1 MKQKKMLS
9 LLLAAATLVSG
20 LSLTAFAQEEN
31 LFVLEDPYMI
41 EYSIGE
47 RGLNFSSE
55 QAIQQVEKAFAGLDP
70 TPIGQDTV
78 VEQDARYLEIWQD
91 SMPDRFIF
99 QDDKLLTYPNDYKPP
114 QALLDLE
121 ADLQAQMREL
131 DPYGCFTWS
140 EDYTCICLLDN
151 TSRYAVFNEETEN
164 KILMLERLQSL
175 EPSKINA
182 SQKATL
188 GKERTGASEL
198 RVNVTPT
205 NVLAEN
211 VTYSYQFYDKGV
223 GVTAYTGDG
232 AGVTQYFSCDPTA
245 IGSLTA
251 QMQKFYDSQ
260 QKSATWLAI
269 INPARVESLH
279 VGRKGK
285 EPGEPYGEAFPLTNW
300 NSAAIIDLLRT
311 LPVEGAAETNRLW
324 TRPDVEYRLGF
335 TNALTYRVQVQGNQL
350 RVWASDMPQVLQ
362 FTVPQKE
369 VDELLTE
376 TDNRITYEKENI
388 EKPNPETAKPVIYLY
403 PEQET
408 KVNVQL
414 TFNGTLT
421 STYPTLPP
429 EGWTVTA
436 QPDGTLTDEEGRS
449 YRYLFWEGVADVDWK
464 QDSGFLVKAED
475 AREFLEQS
483 LTQLG
488 LNELEQNDFITYWL
502 PKLEKNGES
511 FVTFAA
517 EQYTDNAILTVTPQP
532 DSVLRV
538 QMLISKVDD
547 SNRAA
552 FQKLPE
558 QELPR
563 FEREGFVLVEWGG
576 TDLGTRQNSLKD

>member
-31 LFVLEDPYMI
+31 PFVLEDPYMI
-41 EYSIGE
+41 EYSVGE

-55 QAIQQVEKAFAGLDP
+55 QAIQQVKEAFAGLDP

-99 QDDKLLTYPNDYKPP
+99 QDDKLLTYPNDYKTP

-576 TDLGTRQNSLKD
+576 TDLGTGKTA

>member
-9 LLLAAATLVSG
+9 LLLAVATLMSG

-31 LFVLEDPYMI
+31 PFVLEDPYMI
-41 EYSIGE
+41 EYSVGE

-55 QAIQQVEKAFAGLDP
+55 QAIQQVKEAFAGLDP

-99 QDDKLLTYPNDYKPP
+99 QDDKLLTYPNDYKTP

-121 ADLQAQMREL
+121 ADLQAQMKEL

-449 YRYLFWEGVADVDWK
+449 YRYLFWEGVANVDWK

-475 AREFLEQS
+475 AREFLEES

-576 TDLGTRQNSLKD
+576 TDLGTGKTA

>member
-1 MKQKKMLS
+1 MKQKKMVS

-20 LSLTAFAQEEN
+20 LSLTAFAQKEN
-31 LFVLEDPYMI
+31 PFVLEDPYMI
-41 EYSIGE
+41 EYSVGE

-55 QAIQQVEKAFAGLDP
+55 QAIQQVKEAFAGLDP

-99 QDDKLLTYPNDYKPP
+99 QDDKLLTYPNDYKTP

-121 ADLQAQMREL
+121 ADLQAQMKEL

-182 SQKATL
+182 SQNATL

-517 EQYTDNAILTVTPQP
+517 EQYTDNAVLTVTPQP

-552 FQKLPE
+552 FQKLLE

-576 TDLGTRQNSLKD
+576 TDLGTGKTA

>member
-31 LFVLEDPYMI
+31 PFVLEDPYMI
-41 EYSIGE
+41 EYSVGE

-55 QAIQQVEKAFAGLDP
+55 QAIQQVKEAFAGLDP

-362 FTVPQKE
+362 FTVPQKG

-576 TDLGTRQNSLKD
+576 TDLGTGKTA

>member
-20 LSLTAFAQEEN
+20 LSLTAFTQEEN
-31 LFVLEDPYMI
+31 PFVLEDPYMI
-41 EYSIGE
+41 EYSVGE

-55 QAIQQVEKAFAGLDP
+55 QAIQQVKEAFAGLDP

-99 QDDKLLTYPNDYKPP
+99 QDDKLLTYPNDYKTP

-182 SQKATL
+182 SQNATL

-198 RVNVTPT
+198 RVTPT

-300 NSAAIIDLLRT
+300 NSAEIIDLLRT

-576 TDLGTRQNSLKD
+576 TDLGTGKTA

>member
-9 LLLAAATLVSG
+9 LLLAVATLMSG

-31 LFVLEDPYMI
+31 PFVLEDPYMI
-41 EYSIGE
+41 EYSVGE

-55 QAIQQVEKAFAGLDP
+55 QAIQQVKEAFAGLDP

-99 QDDKLLTYPNDYKPP
+99 QDDKLLTYPHDYKIP

-121 ADLQAQMREL
+121 ADLQAQMKEL

-182 SQKATL
+182 SQNATL

-414 TFNGTLT
+414 SFNGTLT

-429 EGWTVTA
+429 EGWSVTA

-449 YRYLFWEGVADVDWK
+449 YRYLFWEGVANVDWK

-475 AREFLEQS
+475 AREFLEES

-517 EQYTDNAILTVTPQP
+517 EQYTDNAVLTVTPQP

-547 SNRAA
+547 NNRVA

-576 TDLGTRQNSLKD
+576 TDLGTGKTA

>member
-9 LLLAAATLVSG
+9 LLLAVATLMSG

-31 LFVLEDPYMI
+31 PFVLEDPYMI
-41 EYSIGE
+41 EYSVGE

-99 QDDKLLTYPNDYKPP
+99 QDDKLLTYPNDYKTP

-121 ADLQAQMREL
+121 ADLQAQMKEL

-175 EPSKINA
+175 QPSKINA

-414 TFNGTLT
+414 SFNGTLT
-421 STYPTLPP
+421 STYPTLPS

-517 EQYTDNAILTVTPQP
+517 KQYTDNAVLTVTPQP

-576 TDLGTRQNSLKD
+576 TDLGTGKTA

>member
-31 LFVLEDPYMI
+31 PFVLEDPYMI
-41 EYSIGE
+41 EYSVGE

-55 QAIQQVEKAFAGLDP
+55 QAIQQVKEAFAGLDP

-99 QDDKLLTYPNDYKPP
+99 QDDKLLTYPNDYKTP

-182 SQKATL
+182 SQNATL

-517 EQYTDNAILTVTPQP
+517 KQYTDNAVLTVTPQP

-576 TDLGTRQNSLKD
+576 TDLGTGKTA

>member
-31 LFVLEDPYMI
+31 PFVLEDPYMI
-41 EYSIGE
+41 EYSVGE

-55 QAIQQVEKAFAGLDP
+55 QAIQQVKEAFAGLDP

-99 QDDKLLTYPNDYKPP
+99 QDDKLLTYPNDYKTP

-182 SQKATL
+182 SQNATL

-414 TFNGTLT
+414 SFNGTLT
-421 STYPTLPP
+421 STYPTLPS

-475 AREFLEQS
+475 TREFLEQS

-517 EQYTDNAILTVTPQP
+517 EQYTDNAVLTVTPQP

-576 TDLGTRQNSLKD
+576 TDLGTGKTA

>member
-9 LLLAAATLVSG
+9 LLLAAALVSG
-20 LSLTAFAQEEN
+20 LSLTAFAQKEN
-31 LFVLEDPYMI
+31 PFVLEDPYMI

-99 QDDKLLTYPNDYKPP
+99 QDDKLLTYPNDYKTP

-121 ADLQAQMREL
+121 ADLQAQMKEL

-182 SQKATL
+182 SQNATL

-517 EQYTDNAILTVTPQP
+517 EQYTDNAVLTVTPQP

-576 TDLGTRQNSLKD
+576 TDLGTGKTA

>member
-9 LLLAAATLVSG
+9 LLLAVATLMSG

-31 LFVLEDPYMI
+31 PFVLEDPYMI
-41 EYSIGE
+41 EYSVGE

-55 QAIQQVEKAFAGLDP
+55 QAIQQVKEAFAGLDP

-99 QDDKLLTYPNDYKPP
+99 QDDKLLTYPNDYKTP

-121 ADLQAQMREL
+121 ADLQAQMKEL

-182 SQKATL
+182 SQNATL

-232 AGVTQYFSCDPTA
+232 AGVTQYFSCDTTA

-576 TDLGTRQNSLKD
+576 TDLGTGKTA

>member
-9 LLLAAATLVSG
+9 LLLAVATLMSG

-31 LFVLEDPYMI
+31 PFVLEDPYMI
-41 EYSIGE
+41 EYSVGE

-55 QAIQQVEKAFAGLDP
+55 QAIQQVKEAFAGLDP

-99 QDDKLLTYPNDYKPP
+99 QDDKLLTYPNDYKTP

-223 GVTAYTGDG
+223 AVTAYTGDG

-517 EQYTDNAILTVTPQP
+517 EQYTDNAVLTVTPKP

-576 TDLGTRQNSLKD
+576 TDLGTGKTA

>member
-99 QDDKLLTYPNDYKPP
+99 QDDKLLTYPNDYKIP

-121 ADLQAQMREL
+121 ADLQAQMKEL
-131 DPYGCFTWS
+131 DPYGYFTWS

-517 EQYTDNAILTVTPQP
+517 EQYTDNAVLTVTPKP

-576 TDLGTRQNSLKD
+576 TDLGTGKTA

>member
-9 LLLAAATLVSG
+9 LLLAAATLMSG

-31 LFVLEDPYMI
+31 PFVLEDPYMI
-41 EYSIGE
+41 EYSVGE

-55 QAIQQVEKAFAGLDP
+55 QAIQQVKEAFAGLDP

-99 QDDKLLTYPNDYKPP
+99 QDDKLLTYPNDYKTP

-182 SQKATL
+182 SQNATL

-449 YRYLFWEGVADVDWK
+449 YRYLFWEGVANVDWK

-475 AREFLEQS
+475 AREFLEES

-517 EQYTDNAILTVTPQP
+517 EQYTDNAVLTVTPQP

-576 TDLGTRQNSLKD
+576 TDLGTGKTA

>member
-31 LFVLEDPYMI
+31 PFVLEDPYMI
-41 EYSIGE
+41 EYSVGE

-55 QAIQQVEKAFAGLDP
+55 QAIQQVKEAFAGLDP

-99 QDDKLLTYPNDYKPP
+99 QDDKLLTYPNDYKTP

-182 SQKATL
+182 SQNATL

-449 YRYLFWEGVADVDWK
+449 YRYLFWEGAADVDWK

-475 AREFLEQS
+475 TREFLEES

-517 EQYTDNAILTVTPQP
+517 EQYTDNAVLTVTPQP

-576 TDLGTRQNSLKD
+576 TDLDTGKTA

>member
-9 LLLAAATLVSG
+9 LLLAVATLMSG

-31 LFVLEDPYMI
+31 PFVLEDPYMI
-41 EYSIGE
+41 EYSVGE

-99 QDDKLLTYPNDYKPP
+99 QDDKLLTYPNDYKTP

-121 ADLQAQMREL
+121 ADLQAQMKEL
-131 DPYGCFTWS
+131 DPYGYFTWS

-175 EPSKINA
+175 QPSKINV

-414 TFNGTLT
+414 TFNGTLI

-517 EQYTDNAILTVTPQP
+517 EQYTDNAVLTVTPQP

-576 TDLGTRQNSLKD
+576 TDLGTGKTA

>member
-31 LFVLEDPYMI
+31 PFVLEDPYMI
-41 EYSIGE
+41 EYSVGE

-55 QAIQQVEKAFAGLDP
+55 QAIQQVKEAFAGLDP

-99 QDDKLLTYPNDYKPP
+99 QDDKLLTYPNDYKTP

-182 SQKATL
+182 SQNATL

-414 TFNGTLT
+414 SFNGTLT
-421 STYPTLPP
+421 STYPTLPS

-449 YRYLFWEGVADVDWK
+449 YRYLFWEGAADVDWK

-475 AREFLEQS
+475 AREFLEES

-517 EQYTDNAILTVTPQP
+517 EQYTDNAVLTVTPQP

-576 TDLGTRQNSLKD
+576 TDLGTGKTA

>member
-9 LLLAAATLVSG
+9 LLLAVATLMSG

-31 LFVLEDPYMI
+31 PFVLEDPYMI
-41 EYSIGE
+41 EYSVGE

-55 QAIQQVEKAFAGLDP
+55 QAIQQVKEAFAGLDP

-99 QDDKLLTYPNDYKPP
+99 QDDKLLTYPNDYKTP

-182 SQKATL
+182 SQNATL

-285 EPGEPYGEAFPLTNW
+285 ERGETYGEAFPLTNW
-300 NSAAIIDLLRT
+300 NSAEIIDLLRT

-449 YRYLFWEGVADVDWK
+449 YRYLFWEGVADVDWS

-576 TDLGTRQNSLKD
+576 TDLGTGKTA

>member
-9 LLLAAATLVSG
+9 LLLAVATLMSG

-31 LFVLEDPYMI
+31 PFVLEDPYMI
-41 EYSIGE
+41 EYSVGE

-55 QAIQQVEKAFAGLDP
+55 QAIQQVKEAFAGLDP

-99 QDDKLLTYPNDYKPP
+99 QDDKLLTYPNDYKTP

-182 SQKATL
+182 SQNATL

-475 AREFLEQS
+475 AREFLEES

-576 TDLGTRQNSLKD
+576 TDLGTGKTA

>member
-9 LLLAAATLVSG
+9 LLLAVATLMSG

-31 LFVLEDPYMI
+31 PFVLEDPYMI
-41 EYSIGE
+41 EYSVGE
-47 RGLNFSSE
+47 RGLNFSSV
-55 QAIQQVEKAFAGLDP
+55 QAIQQVKEAFAGLDP
-70 TPIGQDTV
+70 TPIDQDTV

-99 QDDKLLTYPNDYKPP
+99 QDDKLLTYPNDYKTP

-121 ADLQAQMREL
+121 ADLQAQMKEL

-223 GVTAYTGDG
+223 AVTAYTGDG

-414 TFNGTLT
+414 DFNGTLT

-429 EGWTVTA
+429 EGWSVTA
-436 QPDGTLTDEEGRS
+436 QPGGTLTDEEGRS
-449 YRYLFWEGVADVDWK
+449 YRYLFWEGVANVDWK

-475 AREFLEQS
+475 AREFLEES

-517 EQYTDNAILTVTPQP
+517 KQYTDNAVLTVTPQP

-552 FQKLPE
+552 FQKLLE

-576 TDLGTRQNSLKD
+576 TDLGTGKTA

>member
-9 LLLAAATLVSG
+9 LLLAVATLMSG

-31 LFVLEDPYMI
+31 PFVLEDPYMI
-41 EYSIGE
+41 EYSVGE

-55 QAIQQVEKAFAGLDP
+55 QAIQQVKEAFAGLDP

-99 QDDKLLTYPNDYKPP
+99 QDDKLLTYPNDYKTP

-182 SQKATL
+182 SQNATL

-576 TDLGTRQNSLKD
+576 TDLGTGKTA

>member
-9 LLLAAATLVSG
+9 LLLAAVTLMSG

-31 LFVLEDPYMI
+31 PFVLEDPYMI

-55 QAIQQVEKAFAGLDP
+55 QAIQQVKEAFAGLDP

-99 QDDKLLTYPNDYKPP
+99 QDDKLLTYPNDYKTP

-121 ADLQAQMREL
+121 ADLQAQMKEL

-175 EPSKINA
+175 EPSKIKA

-232 AGVTQYFSCDPTA
+232 AGVTQYFACDPTA
-245 IGSLTA
+245 IVSLTA

-269 INPARVESLH
+269 INPARVENLSVTRKADTAANSL
-279 VGRKGK
+279 
-285 EPGEPYGEAFPLTNW
+285 TDW
-300 NSAAIIDLLRT
+300 NLYSIVDLLRT

-429 EGWTVTA
+429 EGWSVTA

-449 YRYLFWEGVADVDWK
+449 YRYLFWEGVANVDWK
-464 QDSGFLVKAED
+464 QDIGFLVKAED
-475 AREFLEQS
+475 AREFLEES

-517 EQYTDNAILTVTPQP
+517 EQYTDNAVLTVTPQP

-576 TDLGTRQNSLKD
+576 TDLGTGKTA

>member
-9 LLLAAATLVSG
+9 LLLAVATLVSG

-31 LFVLEDPYMI
+31 PFVLEDPYMI
-41 EYSIGE
+41 EYSVGE

-55 QAIQQVEKAFAGLDP
+55 QAIQQVKEAFAGLDP

-99 QDDKLLTYPNDYKPP
+99 QDDKLLTYPNDYKTP

-121 ADLQAQMREL
+121 ADLQAQMKEL

-205 NVLAEN
+205 NVLADN

-232 AGVTQYFSCDPTA
+232 AGVTQYFTCDPTA

-269 INPARVESLH
+269 INPARVESLS
-279 VGRKGK
+279 VTRT
-285 EPGEPYGEAFPLTNW
+285 ADTAANSLTDW
-300 NSAAIIDLLRT
+300 NLYSIVDLLRT
-311 LPVEGAAETNRLW
+311 LPVEGTAETNRLW

-362 FTVPQKE
+362 FTAPQKE

-414 TFNGTLT
+414 SFNGTLT
-421 STYPTLPP
+421 STYPTLPS

-449 YRYLFWEGVADVDWK
+449 YRYLFWEGVANVDWK

-475 AREFLEQS
+475 AHEFLEES

-517 EQYTDNAILTVTPQP
+517 KQYTDNAVLTVTPQP

-576 TDLGTRQNSLKD
+576 TDLGTGKTA

>member
-9 LLLAAATLVSG
+9 LLLAVATLMSG

-31 LFVLEDPYMI
+31 PFVLEDPYMI
-41 EYSIGE
+41 EYSVGE
-47 RGLNFSSE
+47 RGLNFSSV

-99 QDDKLLTYPNDYKPP
+99 QDDKLLTYPNDYKTP

-121 ADLQAQMREL
+121 ADLQAQMKEL

-182 SQKATL
+182 SQNATL

-576 TDLGTRQNSLKD
+576 TDLGTGKTA

>member
-31 LFVLEDPYMI
+31 LFVLEDPYMT

-99 QDDKLLTYPNDYKPP
+99 QDDKLLTYPNDYKTP

-121 ADLQAQMREL
+121 ADLQAQMKEL

-311 LPVEGAAETNRLW
+311 LPVESAAETNRLW

-388 EKPNPETAKPVIYLY
+388 EKPTPETAKPVIYLY

-414 TFNGTLT
+414 SFNGTLT
-421 STYPTLPP
+421 STYPTLPS

-449 YRYLFWEGVADVDWK
+449 YRYLFWEGVANVDWK

-475 AREFLEQS
+475 AREFLEES

-517 EQYTDNAILTVTPQP
+517 EQYTDNAVLTVTPQP

-563 FEREGFVLVEWGG
+563 FEREGFVLVEWGS
-576 TDLGTRQNSLKD
+576 TDLGTGKTA

>member
-9 LLLAAATLVSG
+9 LLLAVATLMSG

-31 LFVLEDPYMI
+31 PFVLEDPYMI

-47 RGLNFSSE
+47 RGLNFSSV

-99 QDDKLLTYPNDYKPP
+99 QDDKLLTYPHDYKIP

-121 ADLQAQMREL
+121 ADLQAQMKEL
-131 DPYGCFTWS
+131 DPYGYFTWS

-223 GVTAYTGDG
+223 AVTAYTGDG
-232 AGVTQYFSCDPTA
+232 AGVTQYFTCDPTA

-429 EGWTVTA
+429 EGWSVTA

-449 YRYLFWEGVADVDWK
+449 YRYIFWEGVANVDWK

-483 LTQLG
+483 LTRLG

-517 EQYTDNAILTVTPQP
+517 EQYTDNAVLTVAPQP

-547 SNRAA
+547 SNRVA

-576 TDLGTRQNSLKD
+576 TDLGTGKTA

>member
-9 LLLAAATLVSG
+9 LLLAVATLMSG

-31 LFVLEDPYMI
+31 PFVLEDPYMI
-41 EYSIGE
+41 EYSVGE

-55 QAIQQVEKAFAGLDP
+55 QAIQQVKEAFAGLDP

-99 QDDKLLTYPNDYKPP
+99 QDDKLLTYPNDYKTP

-121 ADLQAQMREL
+121 ADLQAQMKEL

-475 AREFLEQS
+475 AREFLEES

-517 EQYTDNAILTVTPQP
+517 EQYTDNAVLTVTPQP

-576 TDLGTRQNSLKD
+576 TDLGTGKTA

>member
-9 LLLAAATLVSG
+9 LLLAVATLMSG

-31 LFVLEDPYMI
+31 PFVLEDPYMI
-41 EYSIGE
+41 EYSVGE

-55 QAIQQVEKAFAGLDP
+55 QAIQQVKEAFAGLDP

-99 QDDKLLTYPNDYKPP
+99 QDDKLLTYPNDYKTP

-182 SQKATL
+182 SQNATL

-350 RVWASDMPQVLQ
+350 RVWSSDMPQVLQ

-414 TFNGTLT
+414 TFNGTLI

-576 TDLGTRQNSLKD
+576 TDLGTGKTA

>member
-31 LFVLEDPYMI
+31 PFVLEDPYMI
-41 EYSIGE
+41 EYSVGE

-55 QAIQQVEKAFAGLDP
+55 QAIQQVKEAFAGLDP

-99 QDDKLLTYPNDYKPP
+99 QDDKLLTYPNDYKTP

-121 ADLQAQMREL
+121 ADLQAQMKEL
-131 DPYGCFTWS
+131 DPYGYFTWS

-182 SQKATL
+182 SQNATL

-414 TFNGTLT
+414 TFNGTLI

-517 EQYTDNAILTVTPQP
+517 EQYTDNAVLTVTPQP

-576 TDLGTRQNSLKD
+576 TDLGTGKTA

>member
-1 MKQKKMLS
+1 M
-9 LLLAAATLVSG
+9 SG

-31 LFVLEDPYMI
+31 PFVLEDPYMI
-41 EYSIGE
+41 EYSVGE

-55 QAIQQVEKAFAGLDP
+55 QAIQQVKEAFAGLDP

-99 QDDKLLTYPNDYKPP
+99 QDDKLLTYPNDYKTP

-182 SQKATL
+182 SQNATL

-576 TDLGTRQNSLKD
+576 TDLGTGKTA

>member
-9 LLLAAATLVSG
+9 LLLAVATLMSG

-31 LFVLEDPYMI
+31 PFVLEDPYMI

-55 QAIQQVEKAFAGLDP
+55 QAIQQVKEAFAGLDP

-99 QDDKLLTYPNDYKPP
+99 QDDKLLTYPNDYKIP

-121 ADLQAQMREL
+121 ADLQAQMKEL

-429 EGWTVTA
+429 EGWSVTA
-436 QPDGTLTDEEGRS
+436 QPGGTLTDEEGRS

-475 AREFLEQS
+475 AREFLEES

-576 TDLGTRQNSLKD
+576 TDLGTGKTA

>member
-9 LLLAAATLVSG
+9 LLLAVATLMSG

-31 LFVLEDPYMI
+31 PFVLEDPYMI

-47 RGLNFSSE
+47 RGLNFSSV

-99 QDDKLLTYPNDYKPP
+99 QDDKLLTYPHDYKIP

-121 ADLQAQMREL
+121 ADLQAQMKEL
-131 DPYGCFTWS
+131 DPYGYFTWS

-223 GVTAYTGDG
+223 AVTAYTGDG
-232 AGVTQYFSCDPTA
+232 AGVTQYFTCDPTA

-429 EGWTVTA
+429 EGWSVTA

-449 YRYLFWEGVADVDWK
+449 YRYIFWEGVANVDWK

-483 LTQLG
+483 LTRLG

-517 EQYTDNAILTVTPQP
+517 EQYTDNAVLTVTPQP

-547 SNRAA
+547 SNRVA

-576 TDLGTRQNSLKD
+576 TDLGTGKTA

>member
-9 LLLAAATLVSG
+9 LLLAVATLMSG

-31 LFVLEDPYMI
+31 PFVLEDPYMI
-41 EYSIGE
+41 EYSVGE

-55 QAIQQVEKAFAGLDP
+55 QAIQQVKEAFAGLDP

-99 QDDKLLTYPNDYKPP
+99 QDDKLLTYPNDYKTP

-121 ADLQAQMREL
+121 ADLQAQMKEL

-198 RVNVTPT
+198 RVNVATAASLP
-205 NVLAEN
+205 EN

-335 TNALTYRVQVQGNQL
+335 TNVLTYRVQVQGNQL

-414 TFNGTLT
+414 SFNGTLT

-449 YRYLFWEGVADVDWK
+449 YRYLFWEGAADVDWK

-475 AREFLEQS
+475 AREFLEES

-517 EQYTDNAILTVTPQP
+517 KQYTDNAVLTVTPQP

-576 TDLGTRQNSLKD
+576 TDLGTGKTA

>member
-99 QDDKLLTYPNDYKPP
+99 QDDKLLTYPNDYKIP

-121 ADLQAQMREL
+121 ADLQAQMKEL
-131 DPYGCFTWS
+131 DPYGYFTWS

-182 SQKATL
+182 SQNATL

-223 GVTAYTGDG
+223 AVTAYTGDG

-576 TDLGTRQNSLKD
+576 TDLGTGKTA

>member
-9 LLLAAATLVSG
+9 LLLAVATLMSG

-31 LFVLEDPYMI
+31 PFVLEDPYMI
-41 EYSIGE
+41 EYSVGE

-99 QDDKLLTYPNDYKPP
+99 QDDKLLTYPNDYKTP

-182 SQKATL
+182 SQKATV
-188 GKERTGASEL
+188 GKERTGVSEL
-198 RVNVTPT
+198 RVNVTST
-205 NVLAEN
+205 NVQAEN

-576 TDLGTRQNSLKD
+576 TDLGTGKTA

>member
-99 QDDKLLTYPNDYKPP
+99 QDDKLLTYPNDYKIP

-121 ADLQAQMREL
+121 ADLQAQMKEL
-131 DPYGCFTWS
+131 DPYGYFTWS

-182 SQKATL
+182 SQNATL

-223 GVTAYTGDG
+223 AVTAYTGDG

-388 EKPNPETAKPVIYLY
+388 EKPNPETAKPVIYLS

-449 YRYLFWEGVADVDWK
+449 YRYLFWEGVANVDWK

-538 QMLISKVDD
+538 EMLISKVDD

-552 FQKLPE
+552 FQKLLE

-576 TDLGTRQNSLKD
+576 TDLDTGKTA

>member
-20 LSLTAFAQEEN
+20 LSLPAFAQEEN
-31 LFVLEDPYMI
+31 PFVLEDPYMI
-41 EYSIGE
+41 EYSVGE

-55 QAIQQVEKAFAGLDP
+55 QAIQQVKEAFAGLDP

-99 QDDKLLTYPNDYKPP
+99 QDDKLLTYPNDYKTP

-182 SQKATL
+182 SQNATL

-475 AREFLEQS
+475 AREFLEES

-517 EQYTDNAILTVTPQP
+517 EQYTDNAVLTVTPQP

-563 FEREGFVLVEWGG
+563 FEREGFVLVEWGS
-576 TDLGTRQNSLKD
+576 TDLGTGKTA

>member
-31 LFVLEDPYMI
+31 PFVLEDPYMI
-41 EYSIGE
+41 EYSVGE

-55 QAIQQVEKAFAGLDP
+55 QAIQQVKEAFAGLDP

-99 QDDKLLTYPNDYKPP
+99 QDDKLLTYPNDYKTP

-182 SQKATL
+182 SQNATL

-449 YRYLFWEGVADVDWK
+449 YRYLFWEGVANVDWK

-517 EQYTDNAILTVTPQP
+517 EQYTDNAVLTVTPQP

-576 TDLGTRQNSLKD
+576 TDLGTGKTA

>member
-31 LFVLEDPYMI
+31 PFVLEDPYMI
-41 EYSIGE
+41 EYSVGE

-55 QAIQQVEKAFAGLDP
+55 QAIQQVKEAFAGLDP

-99 QDDKLLTYPNDYKPP
+99 QDDKLLTYPNDYKTP

-182 SQKATL
+182 SQNATL

-517 EQYTDNAILTVTPQP
+517 EQYTENAVLTVTPQP

-547 SNRAA
+547 SNRVA

-576 TDLGTRQNSLKD
+576 TDLGTGKTA